1 MLQTLNQTIDDI
13 ASEREGFERRLG
25 RARKTMVFKAA
36 VSHGLVDE
44 HTASEIMQRAR
55 GSSCSSTTDLG
66 EAGSHQNPSSTSP
79 ASQLPRRRAS
89 TEGSKTLQSY
99 RRKRKR
105 HKVTENTV
113 YAITIFGEFIKELS
127 AISQEH
133 SALNPQLLSLNHM

>member
-1 MLQTLNQTIDDI
+1 
-13 ASEREGFERRLG
+13 
-25 RARKTMVFKAA
+25 MVFKVA
-36 VSHGLVDE
+36 VSQGLVDE

-55 GSSCSSTTDLG
+55 GSSCSSSDLG
-66 EAGSHQNPSSTSP
+66 EASSHQSAGSASP
-79 ASQLPRRRAS
+79 ASQLPRRRAA

-99 RRKRKR
+99 RRKKKR

-133 SALNPQLLSLNHM
+133 SALNPQLLSLRHLL